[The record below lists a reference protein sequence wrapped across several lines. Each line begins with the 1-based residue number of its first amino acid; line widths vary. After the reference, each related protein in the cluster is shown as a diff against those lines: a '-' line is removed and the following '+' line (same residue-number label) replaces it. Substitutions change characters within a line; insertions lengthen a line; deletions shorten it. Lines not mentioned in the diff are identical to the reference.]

1 MMQTD
6 YSRKNFARYDRAR
19 ISPEKGERWFCT
31 DAEARDAGWRA
42 AR

>member
-6 YSRKNFARYDRAR
+6 YSRKNFAKYDQTR
-19 ISPEKGERWFCT
+19 ISPQKDERWFCSE
-31 DAEARDAGWRA
+31 AEALEAGWRA